1 MRSARRVM
9 PRPDYTRFVADLLQA
24 GIPARRVRRT
34 VLELDEHFD
43 DIVIRA
49 RATGSPQN
57 EAEEIAL
64 RDLGDLAEVAAAV
77 RSRPEL
83 RAWAY
88 RFPYLALIVYPLSWL
103 ALLPA
108 VPVVAGAAH
117 APQIARWAAS
127 VLLSGVV
134 TAAMLFVLQLAIILN

>member
-1 MRSARRVM
+1 MRSAPRAM
-9 PRPDYTRFVADLLQA
+9 PRPDYTRFEADLLQA

-34 VLELDEHFD
+34 ILELDEHFD
-43 DIVIRA
+43 DIVGRA
-49 RATGSPQN
+49 RATGSPQS

-64 RDLGDLAEVAAAV
+64 RDLGDLADVAAAV

-83 RAWAY
+83 RGWAH
-88 RFPYLALIVYPLSWL
+88 RFPYLALVVYPLSWL
-103 ALLPA
+103 ALLPT
-108 VPVVAGAAH
+108 VPFVAGAAY

-134 TAAMLFVLQLAIILN
+134 TAAMLLVLQLAIILN

>member
-1 MRSARRVM
+1 MHSVRRVV
-9 PRPDYTRFVADLLQA
+9 PRPDYTRFEADLLEA
-24 GIPARRVRRT
+24 GIPVRRIRRT
-34 VLELDEHFD
+34 VSELDEHFD
-43 DIVIRA
+43 DIVVRA
-49 RATGSPQN
+49 RATGLPLT
-57 EAEEIAL
+57 EAEEVAL
-64 RDLGDLAEVAAAV
+64 RDLGDLVQVAAAM

-83 RAWAY
+83 RGWAY
-88 RFPYLALIVYPLSWL
+88 RFPYLALVVYPLSWV

-134 TAAMLFVLQLAIILN
+134 TASMLLVLQLAIILN